1 MANGL
6 EPKHGSKLLQLR
18 EFISQPVAAAF
29 CAGGVAGAV
38 SRTVVSPLE
47 RLKILYQIQSAGR
60 EEYKVSISKGLLKM
74 QVPMTEVEMIIPDL
88 C

>member
-1 MANGL
+1 MVNGL
-6 EPKHGSKLLQLR
+6 EPKHGSKTLKFR
-18 EFISQPVAAAF
+18 ELISQPVAAAF

-60 EEYKVSISKGLLKM
+60 DEYKLSVGKGLMKM
-74 QVPMTEVEMIIPDL
+74 YAKYCLEDHS
-88 C
+88 